1 MKKDGKYLPSILV
14 VASPGAGKDDVPPLL
29 KLYSNCYNRGRIYNL
44 NMASL
49 KPNAVA
55 PVAMVGGEIVREES
69 TTRDMDGINLT
80 FYKEE
85 TYKLK
90 GILQKIK
97 KKVQEDFEEF
107 IKSKLGKNINTHK
120 DYIKWRKNKIEEKIN
135 EKEQEIK
142 QKDADQKELKEKRNK
157 LNELKNNNLIEVINK
172 IRGIEEISFVDE
184 SKAKEWIEN
193 YISECDKKINKLNDE
208 KETKERILR
217 ELKQERND
225 LHEKSKKLDKISTKL
240 KSSSDIKLLGSEEK
254 LIVKELFG
262 KFPTIVL
269 DELNSLSIESQG
281 VLLRF
286 LENAE
291 ITPIGGYEDKM
302 EEIVNGDEV
311 EKAYREFITDFLIIG
326 VMNED
331 PEAITR
337 EEAIRFLEKEKY
349 IGGLLG
355 DLLYEH
361 IIKVR
366 RLRPDLR
373 SRMMR
378 NGVFEMPKL
387 AEHPADIPVIFYNI
401 LNKDK
406 GDYFPN
412 SEIGITMDALELLM
426 SPELEWSENVR
437 LLQTLIKKVEEVL
450 YEDYENKDKDL
461 IIVREKHIRKAMKA
475 IGMEKE
481 EMSRETPI

>member
-1 MKKDGKYLPSILV
+1 MLDVLEKFLKPSKAKMKKDGKYLPSILV

-172 IRGIEEISFVDE
+172 IR
-184 SKAKEWIEN
+184 
-193 YISECDKKINKLNDE
+193 
-208 KETKERILR
+208 
-217 ELKQERND
+217 
-225 LHEKSKKLDKISTKL
+225 
-240 KSSSDIKLLGSEEK
+240 
-254 LIVKELFG
+254 
-262 KFPTIVL
+262 
-269 DELNSLSIESQG
+269 
-281 VLLRF
+281 
-286 LENAE
+286 
-291 ITPIGGYEDKM
+291 
-302 EEIVNGDEV
+302 
-311 EKAYREFITDFLIIG
+311 
-326 VMNED
+326 
-331 PEAITR
+331 
-337 EEAIRFLEKEKY
+337 
-349 IGGLLG
+349 
-355 DLLYEH
+355 
-361 IIKVR
+361 
-366 RLRPDLR
+366 
-373 SRMMR
+373 
-378 NGVFEMPKL
+378 
-387 AEHPADIPVIFYNI
+387 
-401 LNKDK
+401 
-406 GDYFPN
+406 
-412 SEIGITMDALELLM
+412 
-426 SPELEWSENVR
+426 
-437 LLQTLIKKVEEVL
+437 
-450 YEDYENKDKDL
+450 
-461 IIVREKHIRKAMKA
+461 
-475 IGMEKE
+475 
-481 EMSRETPI
+481 